1 MSKPPKKGVPA
12 EYDSGPLKGLP
23 RLDADSVVKL
33 DDAELLDE
41 LEKQLQRHAAA
52 ADENPEQSL
61 QETIRE
67 MRSRLLHECQR
78 LLPTAAR
85 NARQG
90 KPALLRLISRIVR
103 SAR

>member
-1 MSKPPKKGVPA
+1 MSNHPKKGVPA
-12 EYDSGPLKGLP
+12 TYDSGPLKGLP
-23 RLDADSVVKL
+23 KL
-33 DDAELLDE
+33 DDGTARTLSDTELLTE
-41 LEKQLQRHAAA
+41 LESQLQRHAKAL
-52 ADENPEQSL
+52 DENPEQTL

-67 MRSRLLHECQR
+67 MRSRLLAECKR